1 MRPLSSSGSPFSVI
15 EAMACAAGW
24 RQIVRWFT
32 LVTKWGYWVA
42 TRRIRPQ
49 LFVLGARGR
58 CRPPLRTPRLCG
70 AVLSRAKLFD
80 HFRRRFLLMSLSQAR
95 EALSRLLSL
104 TGQDGSPVGP
114 TARGD
119 RSGEL
124 SSTPETS
131 ARADIEELLA

>member
-1 MRPLSSSGSPFSVI
+1 
-15 EAMACAAGW
+15 
-24 RQIVRWFT
+24 
-32 LVTKWGYWVA
+32 
-42 TRRIRPQ
+42 
-49 LFVLGARGR
+49 
-58 CRPPLRTPRLCG
+58 
-70 AVLSRAKLFD
+70 
-80 HFRRRFLLMSLSQAR
+80 MSLSQAR

-131 ARADIEELLA
+131 ARADIEELFEGHDRLVEPLTE